1 MTSPFRLASL
11 PRALA
16 LLLCFGSIFVSL
28 VRASDQVAFTVGA
41 QPFVGGR
48 SLNIVTADFNGDS
61 HADFAA
67 TNGSDAVV
75 YFGDG
80 VGAFELDGFFPAGD
94 FPGELVV
101 ADLNRDDAPDLVVSN
116 FDHISVLRND
126 GTGHFLAPV
135 NFPAGSRPTALAAGD
150 FNGDGRIDVAAVN
163 SQDDGV
169 TILLAD
175 GAGGFGSSAGFP
187 AGQLPT
193 SVAVGDFDGD
203 GGLDLVIATYT
214 SQEVLVL
221 RGDGSGAFIA
231 VHSYPLGGNGSRVV
245 AGDFNHDGR
254 PDFAVGVY
262 NIFPNNHMAVFIN
275 QGNGTFVESA
285 AIRVPDPQGL
295 AAADF
300 NGDGNLDLACT
311 SYFVP
316 NVVLAYGNGKG
327 RFTPPDKTR
336 LPGHPFPFGLASAD
350 FNADGLPDLAIA
362 NFQSFRATILLNL
375 GPAAPRPR

>member
-1 MTSPFRLASL
+1 MTSPLRSAFSPRLL
-11 PRALA
+11 T
-16 LLLCFGSIFVSL
+16 LLLCWVSFSGSL
-28 VRASDQVAFTVGA
+28 VRANDRVAFTVSA
-41 QPFVGGR
+41 QPFVGGP
-48 SLNIVTADFNGDS
+48 SLNIITADFNGDS

-80 VGAFELDGFFPAGD
+80 AGGFELDGFFPAGV
-94 FPGELVV
+94 FPGGLAA
-101 ADLNRDDAPDLVVSN
+101 ADLNGDDAPDLVVSN
-116 FDHISVLRND
+116 FNDISVLRND

-135 NFPAGSRPTALAAGD
+135 NFSAGSQPTDLAAGD
-150 FNGDGRIDVAAVN
+150 FNADGKMDVAAVN
-163 SQDDGV
+163 SQSNDV
-169 TILLAD
+169 TILLGD
-175 GAGGFGSSAGFP
+175 GAGGFGSSVGFP
-187 AGQLPT
+187 AGQHPT

-203 GGLDLVIATYT
+203 GALDLVVATYT
-214 SQEVLVL
+214 SQEALVL
-221 RGDGSGAFIA
+221 RGDGLGAFN
-231 VHSYPLGGNGSRVV
+231 VGQSYPLGGNGSRVV

-254 PDFAVGVY
+254 PDVAVGVY
-262 NIFPNNHMAVFIN
+262 NIFPNNHMAVFIG
-275 QGNGTFVESA
+275 QEDGTFVESA
-285 AIRVPDPQGL
+285 AIRAPDPQGL

-350 FNADGLPDLAIA
+350 FNADGLSDLAIA
-362 NFQSFRATILLNL
+362 NFRSFSATILLNL
-375 GPAAPRPR
+375 GAATPRPR